1 MCFPSL
7 RRAPAA
13 AIALLLLGTA
23 GCGPRLY
30 PVRGKVTLGD
40 GKPLTE
46 GMVVFE
52 RKGEAKEAV
61 TARGEIEA
69 DGSYRLGTHRPGDGA
84 PAGTYRVLVAP
95 KSDPNAVDRPAQ
107 PPPFD
112 PRYAD
117 FKTSGLEFEVT
128 LGGPND
134 FPITVS
140 PVTAKKKG
148 R

>member
-1 MCFPSL
+1 M
-7 RRAPAA
+7 
-13 AIALLLLGTA
+13 
-23 GCGPRLY
+23 Y
-30 PVRGKVTLGD
+30 PVRGKVTLAD
-40 GKPLTE
+40 GQPVTE

-61 TARGEIEA
+61 TARGEIQA
-69 DGSYRLGTHRPGDGA
+69 DGSYRLSTYRPGDGA
-84 PAGTYRVLVAP
+84 LPGAYRVLVAP

-117 FKTSGLEFEVT
+117 FKTSGLEYEVKPD
-128 LGGPND
+128 GPND
-134 FPITVS
+134 FPITV
-140 PVTAKKKG
+140 KKKG

>member
-1 MCFPSL
+1 MCSPS
-7 RRAPAA
+7 RRTSRAA
-13 AIALLLLGTA
+13 AVALLLLAAA

-30 PVRGKVTLGD
+30 PVRGKVALAD
-40 GKPLTE
+40 GRPVTE

-61 TARGEIEA
+61 TARGEIQP
-69 DGSYRLGTHRPGDGA
+69 DGSYRLSTHRPGDGA
-84 PAGTYRVLVAP
+84 PPGTYRVLVAP
-95 KSDPNAVDRPAQ
+95 KTDPNAVDRAPQ

-117 FKTSGLEFEVT
+117 FSTSGLECEVKA
-128 LGGPND
+128 GGANE
-134 FPITVS
+134 FPITV
-140 PVTAKKKG
+140 KKKG